1 MIRRL
6 RQEEGS
12 ALVTAIVL
20 VTVMVMLGLAVY
32 AMADTEQKQAGNER
46 VRESAFVVAE
56 AALDAQVLQLSRTF
70 PLVAT
75 QAYPTGC
82 TAAAATATTCPD
94 PVAMSGSYTGGDYAS
109 GCNGSAVTQWTTR
122 VRDNGRGAE
131 KYYSR
136 AIVDGNETW
145 DANADGALWVRAEGV
160 AGCRARS
167 VVTLVASKEISLPF
181 PRNVVTAN
189 WFRTTN
195 MGKKVIVDT
204 EGKFAMPPDIRP
216 DPDQQSSQPADLSVR
231 CNPAP
236 PTGACLGF
244 DPAKGQIAPNTAK
257 VAPSPSPMLSTSQI
271 DSMRALARSLNTY
284 YPLGSCPTSLTG
296 KIVFV
301 EQLEPTCS
309 TPGNGAGNTAAS
321 PGMLVVARGTYTIGG
336 NSAFYGVIYMLNQ
349 TNITGPVVNLQG
361 TALIQGAVSIDGPGG
376 LAAGASKTNLIFDP
390 RSQSLV
396 KGLGAG
402 AAVPNTWRELP
413 RGQ

>member
-1 MIRRL
+1 MIARL
-6 RQEEGS
+6 RSEEGS

-32 AMADTEQKQAGNER
+32 AMADTEQKQAGQER

-70 PLVAT
+70 PLVAA
-75 QAYPTGC
+75 QAYPAAC
-82 TAAAATATTCPD
+82 TATAASSLTCPD
-94 PVAMSGSYTGGDYAS
+94 PAAMAGSYNGGDYATT
-109 GCNGSAVTQWTTR
+109 CNGSAVTQWVTS
-122 VRDNGRGAE
+122 VRDNGNGAE

-136 AIVDGNETW
+136 AIVDGNPPW
-145 DANADGALWVRAEGV
+145 DANADGALWVRAEGA
-160 AGCRARS
+160 AGCRARTI
-167 VVTLVASKEISLPF
+167 VTLVASKEVSLPF

-216 DPDQQSSQPADLSVR
+216 DEDQQSSQPADLAVR
-231 CNPAP
+231 CDPPPAS
-236 PTGACLGF
+236 GACLGF
-244 DPAKGQIAPNTAK
+244 DPNKGQVAPNTAAVK
-257 VAPSPSPMLSTSQI
+257 PSPSPMLSTSQI
-271 DSMRALARSLNTY
+271 DSIRALAKSLGTY
-284 YPLGSCPTSLTG
+284 YTGCPPTFTG
-296 KIVFV
+296 KAVFI
-301 EQLEPTCS
+301 ESLPDGCS
-309 TPGNGAGNTAAS
+309 PNNGAGNTADE
-321 PGMLVVARGTYTIGG
+321 PGMLVVASGVYRIGG
-336 NSAFYGVIYMLNQ
+336 NAAFYGVIYMLNQ
-349 TNITGPVVNLQG
+349 TNITGPVVELGG
-361 TALIQGAVSIDGPGG
+361 TSLIQGAVSIDGPGG
-376 LAAGASKTNLIFDP
+376 LSAGASKTNLIFDP

>member
-6 RQEEGS
+6 HQEEGS

-32 AMADTEQKQAGNER
+32 AMADTEQKQAGEER

-70 PLVAT
+70 PLVAA
-75 QAYPTGC
+75 QAYPASC
-82 TAAAATATTCPD
+82 AAGAATATTCPD
-94 PVAMSGSYTGGDYAS
+94 PAALSGSYTGGDYAS
-109 GCNGSAVTQWTTR
+109 QCNGSPVTQWSTR
-122 VRDNGRGAE
+122 VRDNSRGAE
-131 KYYSR
+131 KYYTRSI
-136 AIVDGNETW
+136 ADGNEAW
-145 DANADGALWVRAEGV
+145 DANADGALWVRADGV
-160 AGCRARS
+160 AGCRSRS
-167 VVTLVASKEISLPF
+167 LVTLVASREISLPF
-181 PRNVVTAN
+181 PRNILTAN

-216 DPDQQSSQPADLSVR
+216 DPSQQSSQPADLSVR
-231 CNPAP
+231 CDP
-236 PTGACLGF
+236 PPSSGACLGF
-244 DPAKGQIAPNTAK
+244 DPAKGQVAPNTAK
-257 VAPSPSPMLSTSQI
+257 VAPSPSPMLSATQI
-271 DSMRALARSLNTY
+271 DSIRALAKSLGTY
-284 YPLGSCPTSLTG
+284 YPVGTCPTSLTG
-296 KIVFV
+296 KAVFV
-301 EQLEPTCS
+301 EELEPTCA
-309 TPGNGAGNTAAS
+309 TPAGGAGNTAAN
-321 PGMLVVARGTYTIGG
+321 PGMLVVARGSYTIGG

-349 TNITGPVVNLQG
+349 GGITGPVVNLEG

-390 RSQSLV
+390 RAQSLV

>member
-1 MIRRL
+1 MIARL

-32 AMADTEQKQAGNER
+32 AMADTQQQQAGQER

-70 PLVAT
+70 PLVAS
-75 QAYPTGC
+75 QAYP
-82 TAAAATATTCPD
+82 AACSAANAAPVTCPD
-94 PVAMSGSYTGGDYAS
+94 PAAMSGSYTGGDYATT
-109 GCNGSAVTQWTTR
+109 CNGAAVTQWTTS
-122 VRDNGRGAE
+122 VHDNGGGAE

-136 AIVDGNETW
+136 NIVNAQPTY

-160 AGCRARS
+160 AGCRSRAL
-167 VVTLVASKEISLPF
+167 VTLVASKEISLPF

-195 MGKKVIVDT
+195 NGKKVIVDT
-204 EGKFAMPPDIRP
+204 EGKFAMPPGIRP
-216 DPDQQSSQPADLSVR
+216 GQDQQSSQPADLSVR

-236 PTGACLGF
+236 PGGCLGF
-244 DPAKGQIAPNTAK
+244 DPAKGQIAPNTAAVK
-257 VAPSPSPMLSTSQI
+257 QSPSPMLNASQI
-271 DSMRALARSLNTY
+271 DSMRALAASLGTY
-284 YPLGSCPTSLTG
+284 FPLGSCPTSLTG
-296 KIVFV
+296 KLVFV
-301 EQLEPTCS
+301 EDLGPC
-309 TPGNGAGNTAAS
+309 GNYGGGAGNSAAN
-321 PGMLVVARGTYTIGG
+321 PGMLVVARGAYTIGG
-336 NSAFYGVIYMLNQ
+336 NSAFYGVIYMLNL
-349 TNITGPVVNLQG
+349 TNISGAVVNLQG
-361 TALIQGAVSIDGPGG
+361 TSLIQGSVSIDGPGG

>member
-6 RQEEGS
+6 SQEEGS

-70 PLVAT
+70 PLVAA
-75 QAYPTGC
+75 QAYPASCAAGN
-82 TAAAATATTCPD
+82 AAAIACPD
-94 PVAMSGSYTGGDYAS
+94 PAALAGSYTGGDYAS
-109 GCNGSAVTQWTTR
+109 QCNGSAVTQWTTQ

-136 AIVDGNETW
+136 AIADGNEAW
-145 DANADGALWVRAEGV
+145 DANADGALWVRADGV

-167 VVTLVASKEISLPF
+167 VVTLVASKEISLPY
-181 PRNVVTAN
+181 PRNVLTAN

-216 DPDQQSSQPADLSVR
+216 DPSQQSSQPADLSVR
-231 CNPAP
+231 CDPAP
-236 PTGACLGF
+236 SSGSCLGF

-257 VAPSPSPMLSTSQI
+257 VAASPSPMLSATQI
-271 DSMRALARSLNTY
+271 DSMRALARSLGTY
-284 YPLGSCPTSLTG
+284 YPLGTCPTSLTG
-296 KIVFV
+296 KVVFV
-301 EQLEPTCS
+301 EELEPACT
-309 TPGNGAGNTAAS
+309 TPGGGAGNTAEN
-321 PGMLVVARGTYTIGG
+321 PGMLVVARGSYTIGG

-361 TALIQGAVSIDGPGG
+361 TALIQGSVSIDGPGG